1 MATARQKKVVEKMA
15 ENLRSD
21 KPKSMGKILTEVG
34 YSKNVSEKPK
44 IVTESKG
51 IKELLDQY
59 LPDDFILKA
68 LRDDIEAK
76 PEKRLGELALASK
89 IKGLDKEPEPE
100 KSGDTYNLTQ
110 VNIEASKDTARDIIE
125 QYKEK
130 TIGDVS

>member
-1 MATARQKKVVEKMA
+1 MPTARQRKVVEKMA

-34 YSKNVSEKPK
+34 YSKDVSEKPK

-51 IKELLDQY
+51 VKELLDQY

-125 QYKEK
+125 QYKAK

>member
-1 MATARQKKVVEKMA
+1 MPTARQRKVVEKMA